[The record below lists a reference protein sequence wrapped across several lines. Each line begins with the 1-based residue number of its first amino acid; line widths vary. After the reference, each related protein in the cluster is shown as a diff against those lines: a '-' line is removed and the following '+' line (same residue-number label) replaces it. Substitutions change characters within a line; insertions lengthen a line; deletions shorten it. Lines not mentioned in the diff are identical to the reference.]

1 MHSGAVQGLAQLCV
15 WLDESRSRH
24 VQPHYLHQHL
34 VGIGSTVKGT
44 GARRGRGGPLSSDDE
59 ENSVNAHRPRYE
71 STSPTGETVWHGR
84 SSGDDALW
92 SDIAYS
98 DVVRVWPTQ
107 DSTIGLAQDQS
118 QAVHRKDGT
127 W

>member
-1 MHSGAVQGLAQLCV
+1 MKRAREGIETSFFKVSAGA
-15 WLDESRSRH
+15 
-24 VQPHYLHQHL
+24 P
-34 VGIGSTVKGT
+34 T
-44 GARRGRGGPLSSDDE
+44 GAEAPPLIEGTRAGVEMTVRDVTPDAVSLCRAMMRG
-59 ENSVNAHRPRYE
+59 NSVNAHRLRYE
-71 STSPTGETVWHGR
+71 STSPTAATVRNGR

-92 SDIAYS
+92 PDIAYS

-127 W
+127 R

>member
-1 MHSGAVQGLAQLCV
+1 MLLQGQR
-15 WLDESRSRH
+15 RS
-24 VQPHYLHQHL
+24 
-34 VGIGSTVKGT
+34 
-44 GARRGRGGPLSSDDE
+44 ADRRGGAPFDRGHTGGHGDE
-59 ENSVNAHRPRYE
+59 PRRRYRCATWYQTRWVLCRAMMRGNSVNAHRLRYE
-71 STSPTGETVWHGR
+71 STSPTAGTVWHGR

-92 SDIAYS
+92 PDIAYS

-127 W
+127 R